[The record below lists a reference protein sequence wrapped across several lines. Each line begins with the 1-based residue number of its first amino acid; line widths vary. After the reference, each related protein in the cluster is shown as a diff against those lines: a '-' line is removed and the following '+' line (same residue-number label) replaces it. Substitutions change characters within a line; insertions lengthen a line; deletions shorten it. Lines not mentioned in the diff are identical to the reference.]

1 MWIELWKWL
10 QVNMFNLAEI
20 LTLLIGCLLA
30 LVFID
35 GIRRALR
42 IRRSKLKVDLINL
55 SSEESLDFEEEWQG
69 YEDKEESEALSSEDD
84 HKEDSNIAPAV
95 NLNIIH
101 LHDESDSVFSESS
114 LSQALVFYNY
124 RFEEKGIFTIL
135 DSDNAPS
142 FKILNGKNPGFFS
155 ESIKSNDIALVLDPQ
170 NLTNPIESFE
180 LFVEVSQSIQETFQ
194 CQILDEDRNFMTKQM
209 IEHMKNQFHEY
220 QRQFL
225 ASAS

>member
-1 MWIELWKWL
+1 
-10 QVNMFNLAEI
+10 MFNLAEI

-42 IRRSKLKVDLINL
+42 IRRSKLKVDLINP
-55 SSEESLDFEEEWQG
+55 SSEESLDFVEEWQG
-69 YEDKEESEALSSEDD
+69 YEDMEENEVLSSEVTVEEALDI
-84 HKEDSNIAPAV
+84 SPAI

-101 LHDESDSVFSESS
+101 LHDERDYVFSKSS

-124 RFEEKGIFTIL
+124 RFEDKGIFTIL
-135 DSDNAPS
+135 DSDDAPA
-142 FKILNGKNPGFFS
+142 FTILNGKNPGIFS

-180 LFVEVSQSIQETFQ
+180 LFIEVSQIIQETFQ
-194 CQILDEDRNFMTKQM
+194 CQNLDEDRYFMTKQM

>member
-1 MWIELWKWL
+1 M
-10 QVNMFNLAEI
+10 
-20 LTLLIGCLLA
+20 
-30 LVFID
+30 
-35 GIRRALR
+35 
-42 IRRSKLKVDLINL
+42 
-55 SSEESLDFEEEWQG
+55 
-69 YEDKEESEALSSEDD
+69 
-84 HKEDSNIAPAV
+84 
-95 NLNIIH
+95 NIIH
-101 LHDESDSVFSESS
+101 LHDTSGSVFSESS

-124 RFEEKGIFTIL
+124 RYEEKGIFTIL
-135 DSDNAPS
+135 DSENSPS
-142 FKILNGKNPGFFS
+142 FTILNGKNPGFFS

-194 CQILDEDRNFMTKQM
+194 CQILDEDRNLMTKQM

>member
-1 MWIELWKWL
+1 
-10 QVNMFNLAEI
+10 MFNLAEI
-20 LTLLIGCLLA
+20 LPVLIGCLLA

-42 IRRSKLKVDLINL
+42 IKRSKLKVDLINP
-55 SSEESLDFEEEWQG
+55 SSEESLDFVEEWQG
-69 YEDKEESEALSSEDD
+69 YEDMEENEVLSSEVTVEEALDI
-84 HKEDSNIAPAV
+84 SPAI

-101 LHDESDSVFSESS
+101 LHDERDYVFSKSS

-124 RFEEKGIFTIL
+124 RFEDKGIFTIL
-135 DSDNAPS
+135 DSDDAPA
-142 FKILNGKNPGFFS
+142 FTILNGKNPGIFS

-180 LFVEVSQSIQETFQ
+180 LFIEVSQIIQETFQ

>member
-1 MWIELWKWL
+1 
-10 QVNMFNLAEI
+10 MFNLAEI

-42 IRRSKLKVDLINL
+42 IRRSKLKVDLINP
-55 SSEESLDFEEEWQG
+55 SSEESEDFEKEWQG
-69 YEDKEESEALSSEDD
+69 YEDNEESELLSSEDD
-84 HKEDSNIAPAV
+84 HEEDLGIAPPF

-124 RFEEKGIFTIL
+124 RYEEKGIFTIL
-135 DSDNAPS
+135 DSENSPS
-142 FKILNGKNPGFFS
+142 FTILNGKNPGFFS